1 MISKNLLLLLL
12 FTVAVE
18 GLQTFDLQLRFVGVL
33 PGDYETQVDD
43 VDTGIVERD
52 RFPVLTAEP
61 ISAFFGLD
69 DTLSR
74 MAAVVLGCGRTDV
87 DPTVDGMPV
96 VMSLPVVTA
105 SLQPEDFTIVGVSG
119 VRRTPQC
126 ATLQPAVSPG
136 ELRTVLLMGQL
147 GGIDDPPVS
156 LMITGEV
163 LALDGSTFAGSVAV
177 TPLADGP
184 SLVLA
189 EQMAVVDAACS
200 TNTSIRVTWN
210 GGVHPDPPA
219 QSYQVLIGD
228 GRTLNAESLTDLGD
242 NDNHHVL
249 CVSSNPDDLLV
260 AVTLPAGLV
269 QDPNNDEFNLA
280 QNISVTHPPVAD
292 YRKQFTYSALADI
305 SSVSVGRE
313 SSPTQCDG
321 CMCSCT
327 VELSGGLVTA
337 TIVPSGNSDCTQNPN
352 TATEPESPA
361 SLSSA
366 SKVSLATKCTIVML
380 TMIVMIQLD

>member
-1 MISKNLLLLLL
+1 MISNYLLLLLL

-43 VDTGIVERD
+43 VDTGIVGRD

-69 DTLSR
+69 DTLPR
-74 MAAVVLGCGRTDV
+74 MAAVVLGCGTDV

-96 VMSLPVVTA
+96 VMSLPVVAA
-105 SLQPEDFTIVGVSG
+105 SLLPEDFTIVGASG

-147 GGIDDPPVS
+147 GGIDDPPASV
-156 LMITGEV
+156 MITGEV

-200 TNTSIRVTWN
+200 TRTSIRVTWN

-249 CVSSNPDDLLV
+249 CVPSNPDDLLV

-337 TIVPSGNSDCTQNPN
+337 TIVPSGNCTQNPN
-352 TATEPESPA
+352 IATEPEYSA
-361 SLSSA
+361 SA

-380 TMIVMIQLD
+380 TMVVYLFG